1 MNKSKQERASD
12 KNSVYC
18 VMPRSSKPPDDV
30 SEADQSGR
38 VFCSLAICHDDHYD
52 YHITLCVNKKYE
64 RSKTAVMKAA
74 FPEMLRVT
82 FCSQFQPHKS
92 KASNR

>member
-1 MNKSKQERASD
+1 MLCLDFKSL
-12 KNSVYC
+12 
-18 VMPRSSKPPDDV
+18 PTDV

-52 YHITLCVNKKYE
+52 YRITLCVNKKYE

-82 FCSQFQPHKS
+82 FCIQFQPHKS

>member
-1 MNKSKQERASD
+1 MLCLDLQSL
-12 KNSVYC
+12 
-18 VMPRSSKPPDDV
+18 PTDV

-74 FPEMLRVT
+74 FPEMSRVT
-82 FCSQFQPHKS
+82 FCIQFQPYTS